1 MNPVGTRRALRWPQV
16 VTGHVQAASGGCWG
30 SDFVSSSPRT
40 SAPSSAPAPPVGSA
54 TLVAD
59 SSLPGAGP
67 FVRSRLSERVE
78 HFVCF
83 RPVGCAHW
91 STESRAVL
99 CLRCR
104 HDTVPEWQQPNA
116 LPRRAIPVC
125 SHRSLVGSTPHRTA
139 PHRTARALPPVLCE
153 FSPAA
158 L

>member
-1 MNPVGTRRALRWPQV
+1 MKPVGTRRALRWP
-16 VTGHVQAASGGCWG
+16 AG
-30 SDFVSSSPRT
+30 SDRARSGCEWRLLGQRLCLVLSTHLRT
-40 SAPSSAPAPPVGSA
+40 LFGSCSTSWKRYACGRQLSAGRR
-54 TLVAD
+54 
-59 SSLPGAGP
+59 